1 MLIMSKPS
9 CIFFKKIVFYY
20 RSSFKD
26 GGTWMGL
33 ILLQSQSRYINFS
46 THVIVH
52 VSIDFLRVNGFTV
65 EGYLL
70 FYIPLKKWRRDVTGL
85 QDLLKGTWNFISPLL
100 KIGKLNRYKN
110 FLSIFIK
117 RDKYE
122 TGADQENFQRGGGMR
137 RIN

>member
-1 MLIMSKPS
+1 
-9 CIFFKKIVFYY
+9 
-20 RSSFKD
+20 
-26 GGTWMGL
+26 MGL

-110 FLSIFIK
+110 FLSISI
-117 RDKYE
+117 
-122 TGADQENFQRGGGMR
+122 
-137 RIN
+137 